1 MKRIFLFD
9 ILIIYLCHSD
19 ALYVVSQQKPCSQ
32 VLPFHAAELALNS
45 PNNCSWTCNS
55 GYFSTTPTNPGGIST
70 CRACTQHQNCRIGYF
85 QTQCLDTSDSLCVP
99 CTPLSQIANR
109 DGEVYIEPNTCR
121 VTGCNDG
128 WKLEHGN
135 QSDAIQ
141 QKKCKP
147 CPIGRYCIQG
157 IAHSCGTNCST
168 EYESSFSPLQCKQ
181 TSGSEMTFYIRSTI
195 SGNGLMTIKETQCY
209 DLNNDIINWL
219 QYGILQGCI
228 INIISPSMGTLT
240 CTILAAQ
247 CIASNYLQWILENI
261 ILHKVQTEALLST
274 CLNAPG
280 ITLGQPQIQQTV
292 LSSSVSQNAPS
303 SHLVTPPT
311 DSPLLIIEPSK
322 WGHSRGEILSAT
334 SLMFFICIGL
344 FLVLVLVC
352 GLWAVKS
359 STQTSVRDLFRLL
372 SNRHEEKLSIDH
384 IWPQVRNKK
393 KDIP

>member
-1 MKRIFLFD
+1 
-9 ILIIYLCHSD
+9 
-19 ALYVVSQQKPCSQ
+19 V
-32 VLPFHAAELALNS
+32 
-45 PNNCSWTCNS
+45 
-55 GYFSTTPTNPGGIST
+55 
-70 CRACTQHQNCRIGYF
+70 
-85 QTQCLDTSDSLCVP
+85 
-99 CTPLSQIANR
+99 
-109 DGEVYIEPNTCR
+109 EPNTCR

-128 WKLEHGN
+128 WKLEYGN

-147 CPIGRYCIQG
+147 CPIGPYCIQG
-157 IAHSCGTNCST
+157 IPHLCGTNCST
-168 EYESSFSPLQCKQ
+168 ESESSFSPLQCKQ
-181 TSGSEMTFYIRSTI
+181 TSGSEMAFYIRSTI
-195 SGNGLMTIKETQCY
+195 SGNGLTAIKETQCY
-209 DLNNDIINWL
+209 DLNNDMINWL
-219 QYGILQGCI
+219 QYGTLQECI
-228 INIISPSMGTLT
+228 INIISPSMGAIT
-240 CTILAAQ
+240 CTILAPQ

-261 ILHKVQTEALLST
+261 VLHKVQTEALLST

-292 LSSSVSQNAPS
+292 LPISLSQNTPS

-334 SLMFFICIGL
+334 SLMFLICLGL

-359 STQTSVRDLFRLL
+359 STQSSVGDLFRLL
-372 SNRHEEKLSIDH
+372 SNRHEEKLSINY
-384 IWPQVRNKK
+384 IRPQARHKK